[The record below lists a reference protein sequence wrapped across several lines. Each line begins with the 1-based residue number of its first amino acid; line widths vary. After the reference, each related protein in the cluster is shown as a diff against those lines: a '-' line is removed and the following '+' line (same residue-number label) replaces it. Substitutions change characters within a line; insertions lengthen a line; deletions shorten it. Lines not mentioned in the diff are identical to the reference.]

1 MAEYILPIQR
11 LIEEFRKIPGVGA
24 KTAARYAFA
33 VLNLTDA
40 DAARFADAI
49 VGIKRDVYRCPVC
62 NCLSSFPDS
71 CDICSSADRDKSVI
85 CVVEDAKDVMTME
98 RIRGYKGVYHVLG
111 GALSPL
117 DNVTPSD
124 LKIKE
129 LISRVEQG
137 EVKEIIV
144 ATNPTPKGDTT
155 ASYISRILEPYDV
168 RVSRLAYGIPVGADI
183 EYADEVTLFRAMEGR
198 RFFVNNDDPNLKN
211 KEN

>member
-33 VLNLTDA
+33 VLNLSEGEA
-40 DAARFADAI
+40 ERFADAI
-49 VGIKRDVYRCPVC
+49 VGVKRDVHKCPVC
-62 NCLSSFPDS
+62 HGLSSDEAG
-71 CDICSSADRDKSVI
+71 CDICTSPDRDASVI

-98 RIRGYKGVYHVLG
+98 KVRGYRGTYHVLG

-117 DNVTPSD
+117 DNVTHED

-129 LISRVEQG
+129 LISRVEEG
-137 EVKEIIV
+137 GVNEVII

-155 ASYISRILEPYDV
+155 AAYIARLLEKYPV
-168 RVSRLAYGIPVGADI
+168 EVSRLAYGIPVGADI
-183 EYADEVTLFRAMEGR
+183 EYADEITLLRAMEGR
-198 RFFVNNDDPNLKN
+198 RFFGNNRSDK
-211 KEN
+211 